1 VPQWE
6 VDVPLFEY
14 KGKTLAG
21 TAVAGELRA
30 KNRAELDRVLRR
42 KRIILSGVNKKPS
55 EIKIRIGTGIKR
67 IEISR
72 FTRQFATMIG
82 AGLPMVQCLDI
93 LSKQMES
100 AEMRRIVGEVRESV
114 SSGSTLAEGLAKH
127 KKIFDELFVNMV
139 EAGEIG
145 GALDTILVR
154 LANYREK
161 ADALIRK
168 VRGALVYPAVI
179 VVVATGVTFAM
190 LTWIVP
196 VFAKMFTGLGAELPM
211 PTQVIL
217 AISHFLRDNLGK
229 MALAVVLLVVGFRF
243 MLRSEK
249 GRLYY
254 DTFMLRAPLIGTLI
268 RKSAVSRF
276 TRTLGTLISSGV
288 SILEALEITAKTA
301 GNKVIQNAIRRS
313 VLAIAEGDT
322 ITGPLV
328 QTGVFP
334 PMVTQMISVGEKT
347 GGLDDMLSK
356 IADFYDEEVDAA
368 VSALTSIIE
377 PVIIVLMGVVIGG
390 IMIAM
395 YLPMF
400 DIIGKIQ

>member
-1 VPQWE
+1 MPV
-6 VDVPLFEY
+6 FEY

-21 TAVAGELRA
+21 TAVTGEMRA
-30 KNRAELDRVLRR
+30 KNRAELDRILRR
-42 KRIILSGVNKKPS
+42 KKIIVSGVSKKAS
-55 EIKIRIGTGIKR
+55 QIQIRIGTGINR

-100 AEMRRIVGEVRESV
+100 AEMRRIVGEVKESV

-127 KKIFDELFVNMV
+127 KKVFDELYVNMV

-161 ADALIRK
+161 ADALVRK

-179 VVVATGVTFAM
+179 VVVAIAVTFAM

-196 VFAKMFTGLGAELPM
+196 VFAKMFAGLGAELPG
-211 PTQVIL
+211 PTQVVL
-217 AISHFLRDNLGK
+217 SISHFLQSNILYLFAGLV
-229 MALAVVLLVVGFRF
+229 AAVVGFRLV
-243 MLRSEK
+243 LRTEK
-249 GRLYY
+249 GRLYF
-254 DTFMLRAPLIGTLI
+254 DKFMLRAPLIGTLI

-288 SILEALEITAKTA
+288 SILDALEITAKTA
-301 GNKVIQNAIRRS
+301 GNKVIHNAIRQS

-322 ITGPLV
+322 ITGPLA

-347 GGLDDMLSK
+347 GGLDDMLAK

-368 VSALTSIIE
+368 VGALTSIIE
-377 PVIIVLMGVVIGG
+377 PVIIVFMGVVIGG
-390 IMIAM
+390 ILIAM